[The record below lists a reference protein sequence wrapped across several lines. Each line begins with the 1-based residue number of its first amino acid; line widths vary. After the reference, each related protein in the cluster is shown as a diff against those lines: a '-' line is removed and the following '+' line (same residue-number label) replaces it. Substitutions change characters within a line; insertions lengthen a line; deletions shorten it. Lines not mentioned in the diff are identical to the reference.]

1 MKKNGFS
8 LIELLVSVTLMSVV
22 LVSLLSSL
30 IKLRETYSM
39 VNSVADVSI
48 YSSAIARI
56 INDDII
62 ENDGIKDASCLDEEM
77 EECTLL
83 LGSGETRKLEIYK
96 IDGPTKMNV
105 NQNGENIGTIKTD
118 KATVKYT
125 NTTVN
130 GAHKLIYIKT
140 LDYITKVSKSK
151 DGKESTANE
160 GYKFMGILA
169 ENYVYDNKHN
179 TNQEDIVTKL
189 TIEISDPEYNIIVFS
204 AGSYEKD
211 N

>member
-1 MKKNGFS
+1 MKKDGFS

-30 IKLRETYSM
+30 IKLRETYAV
-39 VNSVADVSI
+39 VNAVADVSI
-48 YSSAIARI
+48 YTSAVARI

-62 ENDGIKDASCLDEEM
+62 ANDGIKTASCLDEEM

-83 LGSGETRKLEIYK
+83 LGSGETRKIEVYK
-96 IDGPTKMNV
+96 MDGPVKMNT

-118 KATVKYT
+118 KATIKYT

-130 GAHKLIYIKT
+130 GAHKILYLKT
-140 LDYITKVSKSK
+140 LDYITKVSKNK
-151 DGKESTANE
+151 DGEESVANE
-160 GYKFMGILA
+160 GYKFNGILA
-169 ENYVYDNKHN
+169 ENYKYDNKHN
-179 TNQEDIVTKL
+179 ANQEDIVTKL
-189 TIEISDPEYNIIVFS
+189 TIEVSDPEYNIIVFS

-211 N
+211 